1 MISVIFVEILMTTIQ
16 IKNRILIVFDDM
28 IADIL
33 SNKNFNNSLII
44 Y

>member
-33 SNKNFNNSLII
+33 SNKNFNNHLII